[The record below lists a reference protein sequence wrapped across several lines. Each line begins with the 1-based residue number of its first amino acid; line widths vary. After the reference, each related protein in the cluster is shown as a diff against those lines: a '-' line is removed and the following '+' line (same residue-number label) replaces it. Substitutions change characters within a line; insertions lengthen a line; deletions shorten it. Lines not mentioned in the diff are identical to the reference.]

1 MPIEPLVLMI
11 IVLKTAGVCSSS
23 RDFLAAIQVDVLSI
37 ENETNSNINR
47 VLPVLFSAVKS
58 SRVRVKIVELLVN
71 FWCGKTDSRP

>member
-1 MPIEPLVLMI
+1 MPLELLVLMI

-23 RDFLAAIQVDVLSI
+23 RDLLAAIQVEVLSI

-47 VLPVLFSAVKS
+47 VLPVLFNAVKS

-71 FWCGKTDSRP
+71 CWCGKTDSRP